1 MILAAKFTLGS
12 VPRTLQPGGR
22 WHATPS
28 LPPGLPPL
36 CLGSSRAPPP
46 QTPLAHVSKVWTA
59 LGMTLGTQE
68 GKCSLCILKDRGSHS
83 PREAHGA
90 LPTITSGLQ
99 DLGNLQTTI
108 FHAVDVN
115 KALASQLKASQA
127 PDRRVAGFTI
137 LGAASLVETQK
148 ARILIS
154 RAQQKSRES
163 DERGPL
169 MDDQGTAWKTSQ
181 GR

>member
-28 LPPGLPPL
+28 LPPGLLPL

-59 LGMTLGTQE
+59 LGMTLSTQE

-99 DLGNLQTTI
+99 NLGNLQTTI

-137 LGAASLVETQK
+137 LGAASLVETHF
-148 ARILIS
+148 
-154 RAQQKSRES
+154 
-163 DERGPL
+163 
-169 MDDQGTAWKTSQ
+169 QGSTEEQ
-181 GR
+181 GKR